1 MRFNQRSDVKNH
13 LSTRASS
20 IVLPFPPVSQ
30 PDITGDSE
38 NKPRSTEH
46 VPSSGK
52 SVAERMG
59 KKSQA

>member
-20 IVLPFPPVSQ
+20 IVLPPPPVSQ
-30 PDITGDSE
+30 ADTTGDPE
-38 NKPRSTEH
+38 DKPRSTEH
-46 VPSSGK
+46 VLGSGN
-52 SVAERMG
+52 SVAEPIG